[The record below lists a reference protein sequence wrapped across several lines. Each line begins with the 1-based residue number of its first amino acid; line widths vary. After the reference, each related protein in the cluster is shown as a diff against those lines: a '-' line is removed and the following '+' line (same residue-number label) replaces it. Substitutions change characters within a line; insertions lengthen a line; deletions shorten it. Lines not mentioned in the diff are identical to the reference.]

1 MSIILSWILL
11 CYYIIYILHTSLIPC
26 LLLSNLCWSAKYDE
40 IRVHARICNLY
51 TLFGCIHVG
60 RRQQTAEGC
69 FFLIAWFPY
78 IFILMSFAF
87 TSSLSLCSKE
97 NSILD
102 FYYIVHIWLLAI
114 TELFLQFSH
123 YTRLRKK
130 NTWLPSLEVLLGI
143 FRLLFSLFYMRLLPL
158 SPFLPRKMT
167 HFNCSCIVRRLTVHK
182 VS

>member
-1 MSIILSWILL
+1 
-11 CYYIIYILHTSLIPC
+11 
-26 LLLSNLCWSAKYDE
+26 
-40 IRVHARICNLY
+40 
-51 TLFGCIHVG
+51 
-60 RRQQTAEGC
+60 
-69 FFLIAWFPY
+69 
-78 IFILMSFAF
+78 MSFAF

-130 NTWLPSLEVLLGI
+130 NTWLPPLEVLLGI
-143 FRLLFSLFYMRLLPL
+143 FRLLFSQFYMRLLPL

-167 HFNCSCIVRRLTVHK
+167 HFNCTPLDSSQSVLISHK
-182 VS
+182 VSLSRSPSIVAFQLVCTLCWLLTPCQLPQQVEMDQFKRTVSWESGQPSA